1 MGISHSCPA
10 QVAWLKS
17 PANAFYH
24 GNWRNYGAPTFDL
37 PGTDALLETAYDLA
51 LPAYFG
57 DDDLRHVAEIRR
69 MLAERSDTSVATT
82 ALPTPDTVMTGD
94 RAA

>member
-1 MGISHSCPA
+1 MLPR
-10 QVAWLKS
+10 
-17 PANAFYH
+17 FYH

-57 DDDLRHVAEIRR
+57 DDDLRHVAEI
-69 MLAERSDTSVATT
+69 VAY
-82 ALPTPDTVMTGD
+82 AYAC
-94 RAA
+94 AAAASEHEDGGA